1 MFRLT
6 RVSDSGNTVFARK
19 CIQRAEVE
27 NNNIFFRQLR
37 QSILRGG
44 GGGEGGSRNKKELHN
59 NIIVKNGQLTHYTS
73 PYTISVYLHLRHR
86 FHAIVFKLRILPDS
100 MSNGVMVAA
109 PPPPPRSYAY
119 ANYYHYFIFIII

>member
-44 GGGEGGSRNKKELHN
+44 GGGGEGREVVGTKRNF
-59 NIIVKNGQLTHYTS
+59 I
-73 PYTISVYLHLRHR
+73 TILL
-86 FHAIVFKLRILPDS
+86 
-100 MSNGVMVAA
+100 
-109 PPPPPRSYAY
+109 
-119 ANYYHYFIFIII
+119 